1 MTPIPRG
8 RRLLALVLALLALA
22 AVLWL
27 WTQFLQIPDRG
38 WLGHPVGVAYG
49 VLWLLAV
56 GGTVAASLAPF
67 RRRWPRLALWWSYGA
82 AGLLLGFV
90 VPGLFSI
97 FPFML
102 LAGLACLL
110 TALLLAP
117 RGRGLA
123 LTLLVAIL
131 ITLGVLAVAAWSV

>member
-22 AVLWL
+22 TVLWL
-27 WTQFLQIPDRG
+27 WTLFLQIPDRG
-38 WLGHPVGVAYG
+38 WLGHPVGAAYG
-49 VLWLLAV
+49 ALWLLAA
-56 GGTVAASLAPF
+56 GGTVVASLEPF
-67 RRRWPRLALWWSYGA
+67 RRRRPRLALWWPYGA
-82 AGLLLGFV
+82 AGWLLGFV

-110 TALLLAP
+110 AALLLAP

-131 ITLGVLAVAAWSV
+131 STLVILGLGCL

>member
-1 MTPIPRG
+1 MNPIPYG
-8 RRLLALVLALLALA
+8 RRLLALVLALLALG

-27 WTQFLQIPDRG
+27 WTLFLQIPGRG
-38 WLGHPVGVAYG
+38 WLGHPVGAAYG
-49 VLWLLAV
+49 VLWLLAA
-56 GGTVAASLAPF
+56 GGTVVASLEPF
-67 RRRWPRLALWWSYGA
+67 RRRRPRLALWWPYGA
-82 AGLLLGFV
+82 AGWLLGFV

-102 LAGLACLL
+102 LAGLACLVA
-110 TALLLAP
+110 ALLLAP

-131 ITLGVLAVAAWSV
+131 TTLVVLGLGRWM